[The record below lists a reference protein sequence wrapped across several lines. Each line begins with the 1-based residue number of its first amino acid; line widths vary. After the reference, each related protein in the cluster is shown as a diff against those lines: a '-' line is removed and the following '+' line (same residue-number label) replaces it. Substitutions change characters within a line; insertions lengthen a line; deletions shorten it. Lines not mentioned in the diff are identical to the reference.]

1 MRYRVADIDFEIRLL
16 DREDL
21 PLLPSFEPFAVP
33 EQSQPAAGPSEAAV
47 VQAAGTSLP
56 TLREV
61 SCFSAGQGFRSRTLL
76 EHQETDMGHS
86 DLFSVPDG
94 YLVEVAMF
102 PGGPKHSLYLRT
114 GCADGEFLP
123 DWADRCAGDA
133 LCSLAR
139 VWFSMICIKSAAVS
153 IHASAISVPA
163 SVLSDGASGRCGLLF
178 MGKSGTGKSTHSSLW
193 LKNIPG
199 SELLND
205 DNPVIRLFPADN
217 GTSSSPLHPGVPNRH
232 QLRVYGSPWSGSRD
246 CYRNK
251 SYPVGAMVRL
261 RQASFNRLSR
271 LDEISSIMAI
281 LPGCSLIRFDLAA
294 YDEMCDTISEI
305 ADIVPVAVLD
315 CLPDD
320 DAALVC
326 ARSLAISC
334 GGD

>member
-33 EQSQPAAGPSEAAV
+33 EQPKPAAGPSEAAV

-139 VWFSMICIKSAAVS
+139 V
-153 IHASAISVPA
+153 
-163 SVLSDGASGRCGLLF
+163 
-178 MGKSGTGKSTHSSLW
+178 
-193 LKNIPG
+193 
-199 SELLND
+199 
-205 DNPVIRLFPADN
+205 
-217 GTSSSPLHPGVPNRH
+217 
-232 QLRVYGSPWSGSRD
+232 
-246 CYRNK
+246 
-251 SYPVGAMVRL
+251 
-261 RQASFNRLSR
+261 
-271 LDEISSIMAI
+271 
-281 LPGCSLIRFDLAA
+281 
-294 YDEMCDTISEI
+294 
-305 ADIVPVAVLD
+305 
-315 CLPDD
+315 
-320 DAALVC
+320 
-326 ARSLAISC
+326 
-334 GGD
+334 